1 MRSNGRRLGKTVMFS
16 FLVRSANAKGKKV
29 LILTHRIE
37 LITQAGGALQRVGL
51 DPLKIEANKRGVDL
65 TQNLHTAM
73 IETITR
79 RMRKKEYVDYV
90 SNLDLIIIDEC
101 FIAGTIVSGRKIE
114 DLRPGDIVD
123 SFNHQ
128 TNSIEKNKV
137 LKVSKKIATEE
148 LLKINFLDEYFVCTK
163 EHPIFV
169 IGKGY
174 IKAKDLRENDKI
186 IRINKVHELRSFDGK
201 EKLQKNHMEFQNSQV
216 EKRNKFILLTK
227 LCFNFLFSGCFK
239 ENDRK
244 KPNEIRTD
252 KIKDVRY
259 SQEDRTQAS
268 NSRWEWEGYDKNTRE
283 SFGFSWGRMVSRISG
298 KNRKWIPSISL
309 QNRRCSPIKKDS
321 YRNRWGESFFNKS
334 KRGGSKKTKFFGE
347 SRVQSIEVFKQ
358 GYNKELGGGFKGTY
372 VYNLEVENNNNY
384 FANNILVHNCH
395 MGNFDKFFS
404 YISPKT
410 VVLGFTATPHREGNQ
425 KPLADYYEKIVEV
438 TTISELV
445 RDGYLSNPRSYG
457 VKIDLKGVKSRGGDY
472 DSEELAQK
480 YHENKIWKGVVEN
493 YNRITPNSKA
503 IAFCPNIK
511 SSKELC
517 QSLNESGLNAKYLH
531 GDTHPIERKEILKW
545 FKNTSNAIVCNVG
558 VLTTGFDEPTIETVI
573 LYRATKSLPLFLQMV
588 GRGSRVTDTK
598 SNFTILD
605 FGNNIRQHG
614 FWEDDREWELKKK
627 EKRSKKDG
635 AFPVK
640 ECPACGALIHAS
652 KRDCEYCGHH
662 FKEKSKFKSKEVAVL
677 EEIESK
683 GMRVNR
689 VVGLEVDDIVEAIK
703 MKVVNPNA
711 VLHRM
716 TDQGKA
722 YELVTKL
729 GYKRGWFIKRASH
742 YEVFRKGLQRG

>member
-79 RMRKKEYVDYV
+79 RMRKKEYVDYL
-90 SNLDLIIIDEC
+90 SSLDLIIIDE
-101 FIAGTIVSGRKIE
+101 
-114 DLRPGDIVD
+114 
-123 SFNHQ
+123 
-128 TNSIEKNKV
+128 
-137 LKVSKKIATEE
+137 
-148 LLKINFLDEYFVCTK
+148 
-163 EHPIFV
+163 
-169 IGKGY
+169 
-174 IKAKDLRENDKI
+174 
-186 IRINKVHELRSFDGK
+186 
-201 EKLQKNHMEFQNSQV
+201 
-216 EKRNKFILLTK
+216 
-227 LCFNFLFSGCFK
+227 
-239 ENDRK
+239 
-244 KPNEIRTD
+244 
-252 KIKDVRY
+252 
-259 SQEDRTQAS
+259 
-268 NSRWEWEGYDKNTRE
+268 
-283 SFGFSWGRMVSRISG
+283 
-298 KNRKWIPSISL
+298 
-309 QNRRCSPIKKDS
+309 
-321 YRNRWGESFFNKS
+321 
-334 KRGGSKKTKFFGE
+334 
-347 SRVQSIEVFKQ
+347 
-358 GYNKELGGGFKGTY
+358 
-372 VYNLEVENNNNY
+372 
-384 FANNILVHNCH
+384 CH

-627 EKRSKKDG
+627 EKRSKKEG